1 MNTSRLGA
9 RMPLLLVLIATP
21 IVLSESVGYPWSIR
35 PVSPWADALAVAT
48 ASAWVCW
55 GAGVCSL
62 TRKVWIR
69 LHGSGFQADRTSM
82 DRLAASIAAAI
93 ILSSTVAHGS
103 VAALSLARPG
113 VTTRLATPGTQ
124 LRPTLE
130 LEVGRQS
137 LSGSS
142 YALHAGRAQIALI
155 GPRQPSCDHRAQEP
169 SNGRPLGNPEFTSV
183 ALIATPELVS
193 DISASGICWLG
204 VIALYRRLRR
214 RPPLCERTD
223 AQRAPRSL
231 HHHPPMLATN
241 SERSRYPVALSVVLA
256 LNRAGLC
263 PDVSAIGLV
272 RITHSEMEFV
282 FDQQVSIVPAGFT
295 VTRSGQ
301 AVSVVSR
308 DASGLLGS
316 VTSSLVGA
324 PVLWP
329 LHQDSSEEWLLV
341 LYSGWSVTLL
351 GSGAQR
357 LIANLAA
364 HSKAHPGLAL
374 QAVRGGFEL
383 QWQEGQHASIS
394 TNAGVQSQVV
404 ILIDNQALTVHPFGI
419 TLKIAAG
426 LPGSQVSEALP
437 RADSL
442 AGSSVKAE
450 VEISAPEVRLLTS
463 VPRIDGLQSQLPGN
477 RSRRAIELVAYL
489 AIHKPDPVS
498 SDRLRTRVLG
508 RSDSDAASK
517 TLFNTIGAAR
527 RALGTDAAFQPYLP
541 NASRTGHYRVA
552 ASVGTDVERVRDLI
566 KAAGDAETVEEA
578 LAFYRAAFDLFEGEP
593 FAGVLTG
600 YGWWRSEGHEARFT
614 SIVIEAG
621 CNAARLAI
629 QVGALDLAFCI
640 LDRCRLL
647 DPYGEQ
653 ISQAAMAVAAA
664 SGDTVRLY
672 REWDE
677 CRRRVR
683 EVDPEAAPSTETQR
697 LFRRLAQSIDS
708 KRIEEDLGYASFAA
722 IEDAP

>member
-1 MNTSRLGA
+1 
-9 RMPLLLVLIATP
+9 MPLLLVLIATP
-21 IVLSESVGYPWSIR
+21 IVLCESVGYPWSIR
-35 PVSPWADALAVAT
+35 PVNPWADTLGVAT
-48 ASAWVCW
+48 ASAWICW

-62 TRKVWIR
+62 TQKVWIR
-69 LHGSGFQADRTSM
+69 LHGSGFQSDRTSM

-93 ILSSTVAHGS
+93 ILSSTVIHGS
-103 VAALSLARPG
+103 VEALSLARPV
-113 VTTRLATPGTQ
+113 VTTGLTTPSKQ

-130 LEVGRQS
+130 LDLGRQT

-142 YALHAGRAQIALI
+142 SALHIDRAQMALI
-155 GPRQPSCDHRAQEP
+155 RPRQPSCDHRATEP
-169 SNGRPLGNPEFTSV
+169 SFGRPLGNPEFTSV

-193 DISASGICWLG
+193 DISASAICWLG
-204 VIALYRRLRR
+204 VVALYRRLRR

-223 AQRAPRSL
+223 AKRTPRSL
-231 HHHPPMLATN
+231 PRRTPMLATN
-241 SERSRYPVALSVVLA
+241 RGKSHHPVAVSVLLA

-263 PDVSAIGLV
+263 PDVSPIGLV

-282 FDQQVSIVPAGFT
+282 FDQQVSIVPPGFS

-301 AVSVVSR
+301 AVSVAPL
-308 DASGLLGS
+308 DASSLLCS
-316 VTSSLVGA
+316 PTSALIGA

-329 LHQDSSEEWLLV
+329 LHQDASEEWLLV

-357 LIANLAA
+357 LIANLAD
-364 HSKAHPGLAL
+364 HSKASPGLDL
-374 QAVRGGFEL
+374 QPVRGGFEL
-383 QWQEGQHASIS
+383 QWQKGQRAFIS
-394 TNAGVQSQVV
+394 TNSGEHSHVV
-404 ILIDNQALTVHPFGI
+404 ILIDNRALTVHPFGI
-419 TLKIAAG
+419 TLKVAAG
-426 LPGSQVSEALP
+426 PPGSQSSEALP
-437 RADSL
+437 KAKSL
-442 AGSSVKAE
+442 AGSSDRAQ
-450 VEISAPEVRLLTS
+450 VEITAPEVRLLTS

-508 RSDSDAASK
+508 RSDSDAAAK

-527 RALGTDAAFQPYLP
+527 RALGTDAASQPYLP

-552 ASVGTDVERVRDLI
+552 ASVGTDVGRVTDLI
-566 KAAGDAETVEEA
+566 KAAGDAESVEEA

-593 FAGVLTG
+593 FAGVLSG

-614 SIVIEAG
+614 SVVVEAA

-629 QVGALDLAFCI
+629 QVGALDLAYWV

-653 ISQAAMAVAAA
+653 VSQAAMAVAAA

-677 CRRRVR
+677 CRRRVH
-683 EVDPEAAPSTETQR
+683 ELDPEAAPSIETQR
-697 LFRRLAQSIDS
+697 LFRRLAQSMDS
-708 KRIEEDLGYASFAA
+708 KIIEEDRDYASFAA